1 MDKMNKAIY
10 DLAVALNASKDNYTK
25 ENFNSLKNLLKDFYT
40 LSNKKEVEVI
50 EVDFI
55 PDIIEK
61 EPKVTKAKNE
71 SKTNDS
77 ILTNDKSNYTLVYDN
92 KLRII
97 DKKTNKKIDFE
108 IGENLSKLIK

>member
-1 MDKMNKAIY
+1 MDKMKKAVY
-10 DLAVALNASKDNYTK
+10 DLAVALNGSKENYTK
-25 ENFNSLKNLLKDFYT
+25 ENFNKLVSLLKDFYV
-40 LSNKKEVEVI
+40 LSNKKEIEEI

-55 PDIIEK
+55 PDSILEK
-61 EPKVTKAKNE
+61 PKAKKEN
-71 SKTNDS
+71 KTNDS
-77 ILTNDKSNYTLVYDN
+77 IITNDKSNYTLVYDN